1 MPPDDWHLSDDPD
14 AFLVRAGGFLRSRP
28 ALHTIPL
35 TVLDALRSRGP
46 HLYGDGAPLFGTLRD
61 GADGIRAAFVH
72 TPPFPLHL
80 TELGPEGT
88 EALAIRLADA
98 GHPLTGVSGERGTA
112 AALAA
117 SWRRRTGTTARL
129 TQRRR
134 LYRLAEPSAPPPRP
148 AGRARVAGRGDRDLL
163 TRWYDEFK
171 DAVGQSAG
179 QGAGPWAD
187 ARIARGGLT
196 LWETPDGTP
205 VSMAGATPET
215 AGQVRVA
222 PVYTP
227 AHLRGHGYAGAV
239 TAEVG
244 RAALAAGVA
253 HVLLFTDLA
262 NPTSNGLYR
271 RIGYRGV
278 ADFAVWRF
286 GD

>member
-1 MPPDDWHLSDDPD
+1 MRPDDWQLTHDPD
-14 AFLVRAGGFLRSRP
+14 EFTARAAGFLRSRP
-28 ALHTIPL
+28 ALHTVPL
-35 TVLDALRSRGP
+35 TVLDALRGRGL
-46 HLYGDGAPLFGTLRD
+46 HLYGEEAPLFGVLRD
-61 GADGIRAAFVH
+61 PEHGIRAAFLH

-80 TELGPEGT
+80 TPIGPDGA
-88 EALAIRLADA
+88 EALAARLADA
-98 GHPLTGVSGERGTA
+98 GHPLAGVSGERGA
-112 AALAA
+112 AAAFSAA
-117 SWRRRTGTTARL
+117 WRRLTGTPARIE
-129 TQRRR
+129 RRQR
-134 LYRLAEPSAPPPRP
+134 LYELAEPSAPQPPP
-148 AGRARVAGRGDRDLL
+148 AGRARVAGPADRDQLM
-163 TRWYDEFK
+163 RWYDEFK

-187 ARIARGGLT
+187 ARVARGGLT

-244 RAALAAGVA
+244 RAAVAAGVA
-253 HVLLFTDLA
+253 RVLLFTDLA
-262 NPTSNGLYR
+262 NPTSNGLYQ

-278 ADFAVWRF
+278 ADFAVWAF